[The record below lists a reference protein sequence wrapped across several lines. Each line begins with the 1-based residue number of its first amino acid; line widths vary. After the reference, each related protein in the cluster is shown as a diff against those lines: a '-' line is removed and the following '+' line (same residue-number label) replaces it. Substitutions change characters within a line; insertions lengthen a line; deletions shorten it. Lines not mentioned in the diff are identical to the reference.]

1 VESTH
6 NRGLKTCN
14 ILQGVISGKEGFM
27 RVLAF
32 SDLHGSIDMV
42 VRILA
47 SEGNFDVVILAG
59 DITTA
64 GTPSQLEKAI
74 RRIEA
79 FGKPVL
85 AVAGNMDSLAL
96 ERKLELLGVSIDS
109 RGVVIGD
116 VGFFGV
122 SAAPASP
129 LRTLNEISEREI
141 MERAEAGWK
150 GVVAARWK
158 IFVPHAAPKD
168 TALDITLAG
177 KHAGSSAVRDF
188 IRQRKPDATICG
200 HIHEARG
207 IDKIAGM
214 PVVNCGPAGKGYYV
228 VMTVGAI
235 LNLENRSF
243 Q

>member
-1 VESTH
+1 
-6 NRGLKTCN
+6 
-14 ILQGVISGKEGFM
+14 M
-27 RVLAF
+27 RVIAF
-32 SDLHGSIDMV
+32 SDLHGSTDSV
-42 VRILA
+42 LRILA
-47 SEGNFDVVILAG
+47 FERTFDLVILAG

-64 GTPSQLEKAI
+64 GTPTELERTI
-74 RRIEA
+74 RWIEA

-96 ERKLELLGVSIDS
+96 ERKLEQLGVSIDS
-109 RGVVIGD
+109 RGVVIGE

-141 MERAEAGWK
+141 MNRAEAGWK
-150 GVVAARWK
+150 GVAAARWK

-168 TALDITLAG
+168 TSVDLAHSG
-177 KHAGSSAVRDF
+177 KHVGSTAVRDF
-188 IRQRKPDATICG
+188 IRKRKPDATICG

-207 IDKIAGM
+207 IDRIAGL

-228 VMTVGAI
+228 VMTIGEI
-235 LNLENRSF
+235 LELENRSMT
-243 Q
+243 

>member
-1 VESTH
+1 
-6 NRGLKTCN
+6 
-14 ILQGVISGKEGFM
+14 M

-32 SDLHGSIDMV
+32 SDLHGSVDMV
-42 VRILA
+42 ERILT
-47 SEGNFDVVILAG
+47 SERTFDLVILAG

-64 GTPSQLEKAI
+64 GTPSQLEEAI

-96 ERKLELLGVSIDS
+96 ERKLEQLGVSIDS
-109 RGVVIGD
+109 RGVVIGE

-122 SAAPASP
+122 SAAPASS

-141 MERAEAGWK
+141 MDRAEAGWK
-150 GVVAARWK
+150 GVAAARWK

-168 TALDITLAG
+168 TTIDLTHSGI
-177 KHAGSSAVRDF
+177 HAGSSAVREF
-188 IRQRKPDATICG
+188 IRLKKPDATICG

-207 IDKIAGM
+207 IDKIAGL
-214 PVVNCGPAGKGYYV
+214 PVINCGPAGKGYYV
-228 VMTVGAI
+228 VMTIGEI
-235 LNLENRSF
+235 LELENRSIT
-243 Q
+243 

>member
-1 VESTH
+1 
-6 NRGLKTCN
+6 
-14 ILQGVISGKEGFM
+14 M

-32 SDLHGSIDMV
+32 SDLHGSIEMV
-42 VRILA
+42 EQILF
-47 SEGNFDVVILAG
+47 SERYFDLVILAG

-64 GTPSQLEKAI
+64 GTPPQLEKAI
-74 RRIEA
+74 RRVEA

-96 ERKLELLGVSIDS
+96 ERKLEQLGVSIDS
-109 RGVVIGD
+109 RGVIIGE

-150 GVVAARWK
+150 DVAAARWK

-168 TALDITLAG
+168 TAIDLTHSGI
-177 KHAGSSAVRDF
+177 HAGSSAVRDF

-228 VMTVGAI
+228 VMTIGEI
-235 LNLENRSF
+235 LELENRSVT
-243 Q
+243 